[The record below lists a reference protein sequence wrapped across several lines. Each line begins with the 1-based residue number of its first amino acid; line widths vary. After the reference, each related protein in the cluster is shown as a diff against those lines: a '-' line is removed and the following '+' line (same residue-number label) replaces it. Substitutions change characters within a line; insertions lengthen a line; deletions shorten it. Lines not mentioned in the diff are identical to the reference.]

1 MARRPSNL
9 KELEL
14 IAKDEWAKIP
24 VETCKKLLFEAED
37 IAITMLCWGNASYG
51 QLGLGG
57 IDEEIIVEP
66 RKCDFFDG
74 KVVRDVGCGRRHTVF
89 LPEDGTVYTCGCND
103 LGQLGHDKAR
113 KKPEQVMALD
123 AQNIVAV
130 SCGEAHTLALSDKGQ
145 VFAWGQ
151 ASDGQLGLAN
161 MEECM
166 RVPRTIKSLS
176 DVHVVQVSC
185 GYRHSLALSRR
196 GHVYSWGQNRYG
208 QLGLGKEGPCV
219 LTPQVIQ
226 ALQGIP
232 FAQISAGGAHS
243 FALTMSG
250 AVFGWG
256 RNKFG
261 QLGLNDNNDR
271 CFPTLLKTL
280 RSQGVVYICC
290 GENHTAALT
299 KEGGVFTFGAGG
311 YGQLGH
317 NSINHEIN
325 PRKVFELMGN
335 VVTQVACGS
344 FEIWAYS
351 VWQHTLAFIPSSGKI
366 DSFGLGGNG
375 QLGTRHTCN
384 RISPA
389 PVKGQWRAHNDPT
402 PTESGRR
409 GSSLSRD
416 AQTSLSPDT
425 SSNSSGGTPR
435 RSPEAFPGQ
444 LRDIVSPACPGSSPE
459 PLPGGACPEHLPR
472 EMSRRHPKQMP
483 EPPQLPP
490 FDVEEQRLYSKLLPG
505 DRAPYPISKGA
516 PHHPTEE
523 AHFGRLYPGS
533 YPFGHDPELM
543 TIGFGT
549 WGPLPM
555 TATQNTLHRT
565 LMLLPVGGGPMGS
578 EIDDVFSSASCLNG
592 SFLSTSHP
600 DHYRTSSKCPGVDMN
615 MARLLFNKLIQPDL
629 PHISQQIAD
638 SLGRHL
644 IPNLC
649 SCPPDIEALRLYLI
663 LPECPLFKNPNNY
676 ITLTIPFAKAVIDL
690 SSAPLKVL
698 VPKSRGQIACFVA
711 GSFECLQ
718 IGQSPDHRL
727 HSFI

>member
-1 MARRPSNL
+1 MCGKTA
-9 KELEL
+9 ELSL
-14 IAKDEWAKIP
+14 TNSRKIALF
-24 VETCKKLLFEAED
+24 TKLVLSLFEQLFEAED

-66 RKCDFFDG
+66 RKCDFFNG
-74 KVVRDVGCGRRHTVF
+74 KVVRDVGCGRRYTVF
-89 LPEDGTVYTCGCND
+89 LLEDGTVYTCGCND

-161 MEECM
+161 IEECM

-176 DVHVVQVSC
+176 DVHVIQVSC

-196 GHVYSWGQNRYG
+196 GHIFSWGQNRYG

-226 ALQGIP
+226 SLQGIP

-256 RNKFG
+256 QNKFG

-335 VVTQVACGS
+335 VVTQVACGR
-344 FEIWAYS
+344 
-351 VWQHTLAFIPSSGKI
+351 QHTLAFIPSSGKI

-389 PVKGQWRAHNDPT
+389 PVKGPWRVHNDPT
-402 PTESGRR
+402 PIESESEKLYTVKRIY
-409 GSSLSRD
+409 
-416 AQTSLSPDT
+416 A
-425 SSNSSGGTPR
+425 GGDQ
-435 RSPEAFPGQ
+435 SF
-444 LRDIVSPACPGSSPE
+444 
-459 PLPGGACPEHLPR
+459 
-472 EMSRRHPKQMP
+472 
-483 EPPQLPP
+483 
-490 FDVEEQRLYSKLLPG
+490 
-505 DRAPYPISKGA
+505 
-516 PHHPTEE
+516 
-523 AHFGRLYPGS
+523 AHFHCLQS
-533 YPFGHDPELM
+533 MHATLGHGQSTVATSNHPVFCCVSD
-543 TIGFGT
+543 GF
-549 WGPLPM
+549 
-555 TATQNTLHRT
+555 
-565 LMLLPVGGGPMGS
+565 
-578 EIDDVFSSASCLNG
+578 
-592 SFLSTSHP
+592 
-600 DHYRTSSKCPGVDMN
+600 
-615 MARLLFNKLIQPDL
+615 LLFVDF
-629 PHISQQIAD
+629 A
-638 SLGRHL
+638 SL
-644 IPNLC
+644 
-649 SCPPDIEALRLYLI
+649 
-663 LPECPLFKNPNNY
+663 
-676 ITLTIPFAKAVIDL
+676 
-690 SSAPLKVL
+690 
-698 VPKSRGQIACFVA
+698 
-711 GSFECLQ
+711 
-718 IGQSPDHRL
+718 
-727 HSFI
+727 